1 MMNGGRDEEEG
12 ESLNSMA
19 SSTGS
24 TREQQQ
30 KGGQERDE
38 IPFCGCLTVKYY
50 QPFFDVDTKDI
61 VSRIGSAVFY
71 CRAGSGEN
79 FMSLTAEKPDAYG
92 PFWVAT
98 SLVFTIAV
106 TSHISRWVSS
116 WMLGENW

>member
-1 MMNGGRDEEEG
+1 MMGGGRDEEEG

-24 TREQQQ
+24 TSE
-30 KGGQERDE
+30 KVGQESRDE

-71 CRAGSGEN
+71 CRASSGEN

-92 PFWVAT
+92 PFWIAT